1 CTIGR
6 GRSIDPVVHA
16 TAAGSSLVHVSRHL
30 GVSAQGSQ
38 RLLPGACD
46 RGRLPGLAIDAD
58 ATGVHRSF
66 VEQPYRR
73 ERPVVAEI
81 EQPHSQRCS
90 REQGVADIRQC
101 GDLAVGGCEGNVA
114 RQRVCSYG
122 SWRASIRQTPHG
134 KIVHEAAH
142 HRDRQSQFG
151 SGGTV

>member
-1 CTIGR
+1 MR
-6 GRSIDPVVHA
+6 
-16 TAAGSSLVHVSRHL
+16 
-30 GVSAQGSQ
+30 GSQ

-90 REQGVADIRQC
+90 REPRVADIRQC

-114 RQRVCSYG
+114 RQPRVDRDGTRGPPARVQLRFVAC
-122 SWRASIRQTPHG
+122 
-134 KIVHEAAH
+134 VHPPNPARE
-142 HRDRQSQFG
+142 DRP
-151 SGGTV
+151 